1 MVMNNNKKTPR
12 LFALFVALIGSFV
25 MVFLVVILN
34 RPVEEKQEVAVTK
47 SRILDVKR
55 QEQVQ
60 QVAAKPQPKPEP
72 KQAQANN
79 NALPNMGSMLGGIAM
94 NIPELSFGSLFDD
107 AASLLEQAGDDSAM
121 GEGSADT
128 LPKVLSR
135 TEMEYPS
142 SASKDGIQGYV
153 VVNLLIDTDGN
164 VEMVKVLESQ
174 PSGVFDDAATSG
186 VKHWKFSPGK
196 NKGKPVK
203 LWAKQKIKF
212 N

>member
-1 MVMNNNKKTPR
+1 MIYNNKKTKSIFPV
-12 LFALFVALIGSFV
+12 FIGLIGSFV
-25 MVFLVVILN
+25 MVLLIVVLN
-34 RPVEEKQEVAVTK
+34 RPVDKKEEVIVTK

-55 QEQVQ
+55 QSQIQQVQ
-60 QVAAKPQPKPEP
+60 AKPEPKPEP

-94 NIPELSFGSLFDD
+94 NIPELSFGGFMQD
-107 AASLLEQAGDDSAM
+107 AASLLEQAG
-121 GEGSADT
+121 GESEGNADT
-128 LPKVLSR
+128 PPKVLTRS
-135 TEMEYPS
+135 EMEYPS
-142 SASKDGIQGYV
+142 NAAKEGLHGYV

-174 PSGVFDDAATSG
+174 PSGVFDAAATRG
-186 VKHWKFSPGK
+186 VKDWKFTPGK

>member
-1 MVMNNNKKTPR
+1 MVIYNNKKMRSILPV
-12 LFALFVALIGSFV
+12 FIGLIGSLV
-25 MVFLVVILN
+25 MVLLIVILN
-34 RPVEEKQEVAVTK
+34 RPVDKKEEVVVTK

-55 QEQVQ
+55 QSQIQ
-60 QVAAKPQPKPEP
+60 QAQAKPEPKPEQ

-79 NALPNMGSMLGGIAM
+79 NALPDMGSMLGGIAM
-94 NIPELSFGSLFDD
+94 NIPELSFGSLFGDP
-107 AASLLEQAGDDSAM
+107 ASLLEQAGDES
-121 GEGSADT
+121 EGGTDT
-128 LPKVLSR
+128 PPKVLTR

-142 SASKDGIQGYV
+142 NAAKEGLHGYV
-153 VVNLLIDTDGN
+153 VVNVLIDTDGN

-174 PSGVFDDAATSG
+174 PSGVFDEAATRG
-186 VKHWKFSPGK
+186 VKDWKFTPGK